1 MWLCLFEC
9 MPPKNN
15 SVGKYTDTTSETSS
29 TLVTTSGLS
38 IDLKAKSTGKL
49 QRVLLHSKFI
59 LRYPQSNTLFHSINM
74 FVSVL

>member
-1 MWLCLFEC
+1 

-15 SVGKYTDTTSETSS
+15 SVGKYTDATSETS

-38 IDLKAKSTGKL
+38 IDLKAKSTRKL

-59 LRYPQSNTLFHSINM
+59 LRYPQSNTWFHSINM